1 MIYKIEFLLIIW
13 NIVFV
18 SFIFTVEG
26 KKDYRQRLCPIEVD
40 FAVLQ
45 S

>member
-13 NIVFV
+13 NIVFL
-18 SFIFTVEG
+18 SFIFTFEG
-26 KKDYRQRLCPIEVD
+26 KKDYGLRLCPIEVD
-40 FAVLQ
+40 FAVLE

>member
-13 NIVFV
+13 NIVFL
-18 SFIFTVEG
+18 SFIFTFQG
-26 KKDYRQRLCPIEVD
+26 KKNYGQRLCPIEVD
-40 FAVLQ
+40 FSVLQ